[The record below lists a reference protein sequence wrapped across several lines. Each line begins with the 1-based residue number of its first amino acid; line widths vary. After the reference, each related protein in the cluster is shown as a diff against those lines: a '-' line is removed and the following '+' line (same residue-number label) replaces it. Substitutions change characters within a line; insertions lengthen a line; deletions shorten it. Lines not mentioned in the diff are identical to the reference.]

1 MSRPGPLQQIL
12 LFLSCLWCAGVVW
25 GQTAEVTGQVTDP
38 FGAKVPGATVT
49 LTNTDTGVHR
59 KVTSNAE
66 GLYTVPFVRPGPY
79 RIAVEKAGFQLMA
92 REDVRLQV
100 DQVLR
105 LDFALQVGAITQAVE
120 VAGTAPL
127 VESETASVGQVVQG
141 RQVTELPLL
150 GRNPYALGGLAAG
163 VRIAQGMN
171 GLPVDIISTSY
182 ISINGS
188 RANQNEYLLD
198 GAPNT
203 AAAQN
208 QPVVYP
214 SVDDVQEFKVQ
225 TNAYSAEYGRAAG
238 GVFNVVTKYGT
249 NELHFTAY
257 EFLRNNDLNANDW
270 FANGAG
276 QPIAPFRFNQFG
288 GTVSGPMVLPSVYD
302 GRNRTFFFLSTE
314 LVRFIQGDTFTAT
327 VPTAAEL
334 SGDFSQTRNAAG
346 QPLTIYDSATT
357 RSNGSGGFVRDPVPG
372 NVIPSNRI
380 DPISRKIAT
389 YWPAPSASGAP
400 FTHTNNFVRTDSS
413 NIQKNTWS
421 ARVDENL
428 NDANRFFVR
437 VSRDDSPWVR
447 ALPYG
452 SSNIASP
459 TGGPQDF
466 GRSNV
471 VVEEDHIFS
480 PGLIVLLRTSYSR
493 LSNLRNAASYGF
505 DLTKLGFPA
514 AVAQQLGAALPFFP
528 VITITGY
535 TVNSSIS
542 NTVVPAAATLGST
555 GTIAQFM
562 NQAAVEGQIT
572 KVFSRH
578 NLKAGA
584 EIRVLRYNL
593 LQNGDGA
600 DQFTFGNGFTQGP
613 NPSAPSPLSGYAF
626 ATFLFGVPGGSYN
639 PAASLAMQTLY
650 YAGYMQ
656 DDWKFTDRL
665 TLNLGLRYEL
675 ELPRTDRFNQL
686 TNFNYSAAPP
696 LNAPGLNLHGT
707 LSFVGVN
714 GVSRYDANPVY
725 DNLAPR
731 LGLAYRLNSKTA
743 IRAGGGLFYGS
754 STGFGGSSSG
764 YGVSGFEASTSI
776 VSSLDG
782 VTPIVTFANP
792 YPTGLNQS
800 TGSKLGAATLL
811 GQSVT
816 FYDRGNVLPRSGQ
829 WNFDIQRELPGSI
842 LLDIGYV
849 GTRGLKLPISLTLN
863 QLPNADLSLKDALR
877 QQVPN
882 PFYGQIMVGTLAL
895 KTISQAQLLLP
906 YPHFLGVTSQ
916 NASASDSTYHAL
928 QMKVEKRYAKGLT
941 LLASYTFSK
950 MMDLSTGDFS
960 GETLGGGAIQ
970 NWNNL
975 PADWSVSSLD
985 QTHRLSI
992 NVVYQLPFFSVQH
1005 GFVSRLLGGW
1015 EVGVIGSVFSGGPLG
1030 ITSAVNNTFSQGGG
1044 QRPNWSG
1051 KSAKLSDPTPQ
1062 LWFDASQFSAPPA
1075 YTFGNAPRTYSGLR
1089 DDGTRGIDMSLIKD
1103 TRMRERLHLQVRA
1116 EAFNLTN
1123 TPRFAPPGQSFGA
1136 PGFGVVSSQSNQ
1148 PRVVQFALKL
1158 LY

>member
-1 MSRPGPLQQIL
+1 VRQLVL
-12 LFLSCLWCAGVVW
+12 LLLTVGCAWTVW
-25 GQTAEVTGQVTDP
+25 SQTAAVTGQVTDP
-38 FGAKVPGATVT
+38 SGANVPGVGVTV
-49 LTNTDTGVHR
+49 TNTDTGIHR
-59 KVTSNAE
+59 KVLSNAE
-66 GLYTVPFVRPGPY
+66 GLYTVPLLRPGPY
-79 RIAVEKAGFQLMA
+79 RIAVEKTGFQPMV
-92 REDVRLQV
+92 REGVLLQV
-100 DQVLR
+100 DQALR
-105 LDFALQVGAITQAVE
+105 LDFALQVGAVSQTVE
-120 VAGTAPL
+120 VPGTAPL
-127 VESETASVGQVVQG
+127 VETETASVGQVVQ
-141 RQVTELPLL
+141 RQQVTELPLL
-150 GRNPYALGGLAAG
+150 GRNPYALAGLVAG

-182 ISINGS
+182 ISINGA

-238 GVFNVVTKYGT
+238 GVFNVVTKSGT

-270 FANGAG
+270 FANSAG
-276 QPIAPFRFNQFG
+276 QQIPPFRFNQFG
-288 GTVSGPMVLPSVYD
+288 GTVGAPLVLPDVYN

-314 LVRFIQGDTFTAT
+314 LVRFTQGATFTGT

-334 SGDFSQTRNAAG
+334 SGNFSQTRNAAG
-346 QPLTIYDSATT
+346 QPPTIYDPAST
-357 RSNGSGGFVRDPVPG
+357 RSNGSGGFARDPVPG
-372 NVIPSNRI
+372 NMIPSNRI

-389 YWPAPSASGAP
+389 YWPAPDAAGAT
-400 FTHTNNFVRTDSS
+400 FSHINNFVRTDA
-413 NIQKNTWS
+413 NIIQKNTWS
-421 ARVDENL
+421 GRVDQNL
-428 NDANRFFVR
+428 NDANRFFAR
-437 VSRDDSPWVR
+437 VTRDDSPWVR

-452 SSNIASP
+452 KGNLASP

-466 GRSNV
+466 GRSNT

-480 PGLIVLLRTSYSR
+480 PTLIGLVRASFSR
-493 LSNLRNAASYGF
+493 LSNLRKAASFGF
-505 DLTKLGFPA
+505 DLTQLGFPA
-514 AVAQQLGAALPFFP
+514 NVEQQLGAAFPFFP

-542 NTVVPAAATLGST
+542 NTVIPAAAALGST

-584 EIRVLRYNL
+584 ETRILRYNL
-593 LQNGDGA
+593 LQNNDAA

-613 NPSAPSPLSGYAF
+613 NPSAPSANSGYAF
-626 ATFLFGVPGGSYN
+626 ATFLFGVPGGTYN
-639 PAASLAMQTLY
+639 PTAALAMQTLY
-650 YAGYMQ
+650 CAGYLQ
-656 DDWKFTDRL
+656 DDWKTTNRL

-696 LNAPGLNLHGT
+696 LNAPGMNLRGA
-707 LSFVGVN
+707 LSFVGVD

-725 DNLAPR
+725 HDFAPR
-731 LGLAYRLNSKTA
+731 FGLAYRLNSKTA
-743 IRAGGGLFYGS
+743 IRAGGGIFYGS

-764 YGVSGFEASTSI
+764 YGVSGFEASTS
-776 VSSLDG
+776 VVTSLDG

-792 YPTGLNQS
+792 YPTGLNQP
-800 TGSKLGAATLL
+800 TGNKLGPATLL
-811 GQSVT
+811 GQAIT
-816 FYDRGNVLPRSGQ
+816 FYDRGNVLPRGGQ

-842 LLDIGYV
+842 LLDAGYV

-863 QLPNADLSLKDALR
+863 QLPDADLSLNDGLR
-877 QQVPN
+877 QQALN
-882 PFYGQIMVGTLAL
+882 PFYGQISVGTLAS
-895 KTISQAQLLLP
+895 KTVSQAQLLRP
-906 YPHFLGVTSQ
+906 YPHFLDVTSQ
-916 NASASDSTYHAL
+916 NASAAYSTYHAL
-928 QMKVEKRYAKGLT
+928 QVKVEKRYAKGLT
-941 LLASYTFSK
+941 LLTSYTYSK
-950 MMDLSTGDFS
+950 MMDLNTGDWS
-960 GETLGGGAIQ
+960 GETLGGGGIQ
-970 NWNNL
+970 DSNNRR
-975 PADWSVSSLD
+975 ADWSVSSLD
-985 QTHRLSI
+985 QTHRLSV
-992 NVVYQLPFFSVQH
+992 NAVYQLPFFRTQH
-1005 GFVSRLLGGW
+1005 GFISRIFGGW
-1015 EVGVIGSVFSGGPLG
+1015 EAGMIGSLFSGGPLG
-1030 ITSAVNNTFSQGGG
+1030 ITSAVNNTYAQGGG

-1051 KSAKLSDPTPQ
+1051 KSASLSNPTPQ
-1062 LWFDASQFSAPPA
+1062 LWFDTSQFSAPPSYA
-1075 YTFGNAPRTYSGLR
+1075 FGNAPRTYSGLR
-1089 DDGTRGIDMSLIKD
+1089 DDGTREIDVSLMKN
-1103 TRMRERLHLQVRA
+1103 TRLREKLHLQFRA

-1123 TPRFAPPGQSFGA
+1123 APRFAPPGQSFGA

-1148 PRVVQFALKL
+1148 PRVLQFALKL